1 MKKFYLFLAMAGILQ
16 TGFGQ
21 TKDKDINIP
30 DLDNYKTLKC
40 DFHIHTVFS
49 DGLVWPTVR
58 VDEAYSEGLDAISL
72 TEHIEYRPHKDDIK
86 ADHNRS
92 YEIIK
97 QYAKDKDIILIKG
110 SEITRSMAPGH
121 HNAIFITDSNPLDTK
136 DFKDAFKAAKSQKA
150 FIFWNHPGWD
160 AQQPEKTLWWD
171 EHTYLYEN
179 GYMNGIEVANGKYY
193 YPEAQQWC
201 LEKKLTMIGT
211 SDIHQPIQTDIDFNK
226 GEHRTMTLVFAKER
240 NAESIKEAL
249 INHRTAVFVGDKIIG
264 EEMWLKDLFDNSVK
278 IENIEKNDKS
288 VNITIYN
295 DSDLT
300 FYLKKTKHAPGI
312 TYFRDY
318 EIEPNCR
325 HTIYVKMDNNMESG
339 KIDFEITNMLIK
351 PGKGLDYQFSF

>member
-1 MKKFYLFLAMAGILQ
+1 MKRFYLFLAMTGILQ
-16 TGFGQ
+16 FGFGQ

-72 TEHIEYRPHKDDIK
+72 TEHIEYRPHTDDIK

-110 SEITRSMAPGH
+110 SEITRPMAPGH

-136 DFKDAFKAAKSQKA
+136 DYMEAFNAAKSQKA

-160 AQQPEKTLWWD
+160 AQQPENTLWWD

-179 GYMNGIEVANGKYY
+179 GYMHGIEVANEKYY
-193 YPEAQQWC
+193 YPEVHQWC
-201 LEKKLTMIGT
+201 LDKKLTMIGT

-240 NAESIKEAL
+240 NAESIREAL
-249 INHRTAVFVGDKIIG
+249 ENRRTAVFVGEKIIG
-264 EEMWLKDLFDNSVK
+264 EEIWLKELFNNAVKIEKIEKQDNSV
-278 IENIEKNDKS
+278 S
-288 VNITIYN
+288 ITIYN

-300 FYLKKTKHAPGI
+300 FYLKKVKHDPGL
-312 TYFRDY
+312 TYFREY
-318 EIEPNCR
+318 EIAPNCK
-325 HTIYVKMDNNMESG
+325 HTINVDIDNKVKSG
-339 KIDFEITNMLIK
+339 KIDFEITNMLVK